1 VRVCDDED
9 LLLANVVRWHRL
21 AYRATLATRRRSLL
35 MKAHSIAALL
45 RRIDALLERAARAR
59 QEMEN
64 AKASRA
70 ERHLVL
76 TGTRGIWRRNMHA
89 WLRRR
94 GR

>member
-1 VRVCDDED
+1 MRVCDDED

-76 TGTRGIWRRNMHA
+76 TGTRGIWRRNMNA
-89 WLRRR
+89 
-94 GR
+94 

>member
-1 VRVCDDED
+1 MGCGRT
-9 LLLANVVRWHRL
+9 ASP
-21 AYRATLATRRRSLL
+21 TLSSQSAEQLWPPRRRSVL
-35 MKAHSIAALL
+35 MKAHNIAALL